1 MKVAYSIRDDSG
13 AAVITCLRVAGGAK
27 VLFHQVHRDF
37 LAYVWAGILRAP
49 VNFSGLDLRAPAAG
63 N

>member
-1 MKVAYSIRDDSG
+1 MRYDSG
-13 AAVITCLRVAGGAK
+13 AGAITCVRLVGREK
-27 VLFHQVHRDF
+27 VLFHQVHLDF